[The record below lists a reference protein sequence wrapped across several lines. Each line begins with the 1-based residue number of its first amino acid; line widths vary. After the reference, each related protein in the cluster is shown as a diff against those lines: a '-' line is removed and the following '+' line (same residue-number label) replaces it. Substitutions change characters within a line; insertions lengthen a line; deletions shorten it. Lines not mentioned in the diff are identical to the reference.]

1 MISQDKKMLLR
12 KLKKLERER
21 EEGSISEEEYRSLR
35 EQYTRELETLEAVEN
50 IRRLQGQETPEKPL
64 DHWVEESRIEK
75 DRKEKEELIKKYVR
89 TEGPRRGSR
98 PNLSLI
104 GAIVLVVAFLFGT
117 GFGLYFMNIQPETPA
132 TGTVTV
138 NESAFPSSNNTV
150 KNVTVTSNKTFNQEN
165 TTPQAP
171 STPSTP
177 STPQDNQGT
186 GGTGG
191 TQNPPSSP

>member
-12 KLKKLERER
+12 QLKKLERER
-21 EEGSISEEEYRSLR
+21 EEGSISEKKYRSLR

-64 DHWVEESRIEK
+64 DHWVEESRIKK
-75 DRKEKEELIKKYVR
+75 DRKEKEELIEKYVR
-89 TEGPRRGSR
+89 TDETRRSKR

-138 NESAFPSSNNTV
+138 NESAFPSFNNTV
-150 KNVTVTSNKTFNQEN
+150 KNVTVTSNKTFNKAN
-165 TTPQAP
+165 TTPQEP

-191 TQNPPSSP
+191 NQNPPSSP